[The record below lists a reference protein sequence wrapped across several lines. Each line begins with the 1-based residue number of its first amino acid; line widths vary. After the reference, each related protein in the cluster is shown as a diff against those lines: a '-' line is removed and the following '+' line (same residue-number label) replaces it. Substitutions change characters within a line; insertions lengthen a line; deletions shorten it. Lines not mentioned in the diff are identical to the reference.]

1 MPNIASPA
9 RTDCSWP
16 LLATAAGCLLALA
29 VALSAVVAVPWPLS
43 ESGLASTQIAHYNR
57 WGWALLTTLLL
68 FGLPAGAGER
78 GARHPLAWAA
88 AESAAIATLLSLL
101 FFLKATYS
109 SGSCCRLQKEGRISK
124 FRVAL
129 SDFCGKIRHQ
139 CPFSREITMLLRFG
153 VANFRSIRDYQE
165 ILLTASTR
173 IKRAGLSI
181 PVPVLRQSAVP
192 VAAIY
197 GTNASGKSNL
207 VAAINAMRQHIV
219 KSHKSRDATDPIP
232 KEHFRLDRTS
242 ASQPTRFDCMFALN
256 NSETD
261 APGQVYEYGFEFS
274 TSEYTKE
281 WLRCTVR
288 RERLTTRTLF
298 KRETI
303 DGEVRMVFG
312 NQLRGEN
319 RATANLT
326 RPNSLF
332 LSAAAQNN
340 HSQLSGLHKV
350 FVKGWSMLL
359 ERRIM
364 TNFLV
369 AEQLDNYPHMR
380 QLMDVIRQADLGIV
394 GTDPREHDMT
404 EKQRDIFKKAA
415 ELISS
420 IDQKLKVEDMEEEDI
435 KVKEFRFTHSGLDNE
450 IHSFDYDLESQG
462 TWALTSMLIP
472 ALDSLSSGS
481 LLVVDEVEASLHP
494 RLTQA
499 IISLFKGLSNRHGAQ
514 LICSTH
520 DASLLQ
526 EGALELDEVWMAEKG
541 KEGISS
547 FNPLT
552 DYRLRSRDDIER
564 AYRQGRVGGVPSR
577 RDFLLDF
584 NP

>member
-1 MPNIASPA
+1 
-9 RTDCSWP
+9 
-16 LLATAAGCLLALA
+16 
-29 VALSAVVAVPWPLS
+29 
-43 ESGLASTQIAHYNR
+43 
-57 WGWALLTTLLL
+57 
-68 FGLPAGAGER
+68 
-78 GARHPLAWAA
+78 
-88 AESAAIATLLSLL
+88 
-101 FFLKATYS
+101 
-109 SGSCCRLQKEGRISK
+109 
-124 FRVAL
+124 
-129 SDFCGKIRHQ
+129 
-139 CPFSREITMLLRFG
+139 MLLRFG

-173 IKRAGLSI
+173 IKRTGGLPI

-197 GTNASGKSNL
+197 GANASGKSNL

-232 KEHFRLDRTS
+232 KEHFRLDSTS
-242 ASQPTRFDCMFALN
+242 ASQPTRFDCTFALN

-261 APGQVYEYGFEFS
+261 APGEVYEYGFEFS

-288 RERLTTRTLF
+288 GRRLTTRTLF
-298 KRETI
+298 ERETD
-303 DGEVRMVFG
+303 DGEVRIVFG
-312 NQLRGEN
+312 SQLRGEN
-319 RATANLT
+319 RTTANLT

-340 HSQLSGLHKV
+340 HPQLSGLHKV
-350 FVKGWSMLL
+350 FAKGWSMLSD
-359 ERRIM
+359 RRIM
-364 TNFLV
+364 TNLLV
-369 AEQLDNYPHMR
+369 AEQLDNYPHMK

-415 ELISS
+415 EFFSS
-420 IDQKLKVEDMEEEDI
+420 FDQNLKMEGMENENFRI
-435 KVKEFRFTHSGLDNE
+435 KEFRFTHSGLDNE

-462 TWALTSMLIP
+462 TRVLTSMLIP

-481 LLVVDEVEASLHP
+481 LLVVDEIEASLHP

-499 IISLFKGLSNRHGAQ
+499 IVSLFKGLSNRQGAQ

-526 EGALELDEVWMAEKG
+526 ESALELDEVWMVEKG
-541 KEGISS
+541 KEGISR
-547 FNPLT
+547 FTPLT
-552 DYRLRSRDDIER
+552 DYHLRSRDDIER

>member
-1 MPNIASPA
+1 
-9 RTDCSWP
+9 
-16 LLATAAGCLLALA
+16 
-29 VALSAVVAVPWPLS
+29 
-43 ESGLASTQIAHYNR
+43 
-57 WGWALLTTLLL
+57 
-68 FGLPAGAGER
+68 
-78 GARHPLAWAA
+78 
-88 AESAAIATLLSLL
+88 
-101 FFLKATYS
+101 
-109 SGSCCRLQKEGRISK
+109 
-124 FRVAL
+124 
-129 SDFCGKIRHQ
+129 
-139 CPFSREITMLLRFG
+139 MLLRFG

-165 ILLTASTR
+165 IFLTASTR
-173 IKRAGLSI
+173 IKRVGLSI

-197 GTNASGKSNL
+197 GANASGKSNL

-232 KEHFRLDRTS
+232 KEHFRLDSTS
-242 ASQPTRFDCMFALN
+242 ASQPTRFDCTFALN

-261 APGQVYEYGFEFS
+261 APGELYEYGFEFS

-298 KRETI
+298 ERETV
-303 DGEVRMVFG
+303 DGEVRIDFG

-319 RATANLT
+319 QATAKLT

-332 LSAAAQNN
+332 LSAATQNN
-340 HSQLSGLHKV
+340 HPRLSRLHQV
-350 FVKGWSMLL
+350 FAKGWSMLL
-359 ERRIM
+359 DRQLLI
-364 TNFLV
+364 NLAI
-369 AEQLDNYPHMR
+369 AEELDNYPHMEK
-380 QLMDVIRQADLGIV
+380 LLDVIRQADLGIV
-394 GTDPREHDMT
+394 GTDLREQEITDKQLDMV
-404 EKQRDIFKKAA
+404 KKFA

-420 IDQKLKVEDMEEEDI
+420 IDKKLKIEDMEEESI
-435 KVKEFRFTHSGLDNE
+435 KIKEFRFTHSGLDNK
-450 IHSFDYDLESQG
+450 IHSFDYNLESQG
-462 TWALTSMLIP
+462 TRALTSMLIP
-472 ALDSLSSGS
+472 ALNSLSSGS
-481 LLVVDEVEASLHP
+481 LLVVDEIEASLHP

-499 IISLFKGLSNRHGAQ
+499 IVSLFKGLSNRHGAQ

-526 EGALELDEVWMAEKG
+526 ESALELDEVWMAEKG
-541 KEGISS
+541 KKGISS

>member
-1 MPNIASPA
+1 
-9 RTDCSWP
+9 
-16 LLATAAGCLLALA
+16 
-29 VALSAVVAVPWPLS
+29 
-43 ESGLASTQIAHYNR
+43 
-57 WGWALLTTLLL
+57 
-68 FGLPAGAGER
+68 
-78 GARHPLAWAA
+78 
-88 AESAAIATLLSLL
+88 
-101 FFLKATYS
+101 
-109 SGSCCRLQKEGRISK
+109 
-124 FRVAL
+124 
-129 SDFCGKIRHQ
+129 
-139 CPFSREITMLLRFG
+139 MLLRFG

-173 IKRAGLSI
+173 IKRTGLSI

-197 GTNASGKSNL
+197 GGNASGKSNL
-207 VAAINAMRQHIV
+207 VAAINAMWQHIV

-232 KEHFRLDRTS
+232 KEHFRLDSTS
-242 ASQPTRFDCMFALN
+242 ASQPTRFECTFALN
-256 NSETD
+256 TSETN
-261 APGQVYEYGFEFS
+261 APGEVYEYGFEFS

-288 RERLTTRTLF
+288 GERLTTRTLF
-298 KRETI
+298 ERETV
-303 DGEVRMVFG
+303 DGEVRIGFG

-340 HSQLSGLHKV
+340 HPQLSRLHQV
-350 FVKGWSMLL
+350 FAKGWSMLL
-359 ERRIM
+359 DRRVLI
-364 TNFLV
+364 NLAI
-369 AEQLDNYPHMR
+369 AEKLDNYPHMEK
-380 QLMDVIRQADLGIV
+380 LMDVIRQADLGIV
-394 GTDPREHDMT
+394 GTDLREQEIT
-404 EKQRDIFKKAA
+404 GKQRDMIRKFA

-420 IDQKLKVEDMEEEDI
+420 IDQKLKIEDIEEEDI
-435 KVKEFRFTHSGLDNE
+435 KIKEFRFTHSGLDNE

-462 TWALTSMLIP
+462 TRALTSMLVP

-481 LLVVDEVEASLHP
+481 LLVIDEMEASLHP

-499 IISLFKGLSNRHGAQ
+499 FVSLFKGLSNRHGAQ

-526 EGALELDEVWMAEKG
+526 ESALELDEVWIVEKG
-541 KEGISS
+541 KEGVSRLS
-547 FNPLT
+547 PLT
-552 DYRLRSRDDIER
+552 DYRLRARDDIER

-577 RDFLLDF
+577 RDFMVDF